1 MAEKMVQ
8 HRHCRVCEKA
18 IPSGE
23 EYCNEEC
30 ESKWNQ
36 MIKANKKKFWITIL
50 WMVLFVIFAMIMM
63 SAF

>member
-50 WMVLFVIFAMIMM
+50 WMVLFVVFAMILM